1 MENVELIIGK
11 LCGKYRLGR
20 VIKPPLAVTGGLL
33 HKMYHVVTDKGEYAV
48 KILNP
53 NIMKRDNVLN
63 NMIYSEQISNE
74 LKNKI
79 NLIGAK
85 EFDSKRVIMLDEYYF
100 MVFEWLEGK
109 SVFGD
114 DITENHCEQ
123 IGLALGKIH
132 KANIHIEGLKP
143 EGQARK
149 LIDWDY
155 LLNEAEKQK
164 VDYAGIIR
172 DNLSKLKKWDRQS
185 AGSFKEVSKRQVIS
199 HRDLDPKNVMW
210 KDNKPFIID
219 WEAAGYVN
227 PFQELI
233 EVINYWCVNP
243 LGKYDNNKLSK
254 LMKGYVQSMNIA
266 GVNWE
271 AILNCSYDG
280 MSGWLEYNLKRALG
294 IEGAGENDKEE
305 GKTQL
310 IQTIFEL
317 NKCSERQEEL
327 RELLYSCE
335 QNCPEELILNI
346 EKLHTTALGITRI
359 KKNLSLAADDVVN
372 WCKSKILSNNA
383 DITRKGKNWY
393 INVDNCI
400 ITVNRYSYTIITAHR
415 EKKQAASGQ
424 KGE

>member
-33 HKMYHVVTDKGEYAV
+33 HKMYRVATDKGEYAV

-63 NMIYSEQISNE
+63 NMIHSEQISNE

-100 MVFEWLEGK
+100 MVFE
-109 SVFGD
+109 
-114 DITENHCEQ
+114 
-123 IGLALGKIH
+123 
-132 KANIHIEGLKP
+132 
-143 EGQARK
+143 
-149 LIDWDY
+149 
-155 LLNEAEKQK
+155 
-164 VDYAGIIR
+164 
-172 DNLSKLKKWDRQS
+172 
-185 AGSFKEVSKRQVIS
+185 
-199 HRDLDPKNVMW
+199 
-210 KDNKPFIID
+210 
-219 WEAAGYVN
+219 
-227 PFQELI
+227 
-233 EVINYWCVNP
+233 
-243 LGKYDNNKLSK
+243 
-254 LMKGYVQSMNIA
+254 
-266 GVNWE
+266 
-271 AILNCSYDG
+271 
-280 MSGWLEYNLKRALG
+280 WLEYNLKRALG

-327 RELLYSCE
+327 RELLYSCG

-359 KKNLSLAADDVVN
+359 KKNLSLAEDDVVN

-400 ITVNRYSYTIITAHR
+400 ITVNGYSYTIITAHR